1 MIWSLLDGLL
11 DMPMD
16 AESRPV
22 VSEKAYGFEL
32 GTRCAIFCQVTI
44 SLFRRML
51 RDMAYQVRQRH
62 TTVICLQMV
71 GESVDSAEI
80 ARDEKPLQIVDSILM
95 LLRHAR
101 ERLTGSFL
109 RPFEAF
115 PIRRQRCLQ
124 LAIENTSD
132 ISLVL
137 AHPSGQRFNEMEAH
151 GIQSICTPHAQ
162 RSDLQT
168 IINNLIDR

>member
-16 AESRPV
+16 AELRPV
-22 VSEKAYGFEL
+22 VSEIAYGFEL
-32 GTRCAIFCQVTI
+32 GTRGDIFRQATI
-44 SLFRRML
+44 SIFRRML
-51 RDMAYQVRQRH
+51 CDMAYQVRQRN
-62 TTVICLQMV
+62 TAVICLPMV

-80 ARDEKPLQIVDSILM
+80 TRGKKPLQIVGSIVM
-95 LLRHAR
+95 LLRHTR
-101 ERLTGSFL
+101 DRLPGSVL

>member
-1 MIWSLLDGLL
+1 MIWNLLDGLL

-16 AESRPV
+16 AEFRPV
-22 VSEKAYGFEL
+22 VSEIPYGFEL
-32 GTRCAIFCQVTI
+32 GTRCDIFRQTAIGI
-44 SLFRRML
+44 FRRML

-62 TTVICLQMV
+62 TTVIFLQKV

-80 ARDEKPLQIVDSILM
+80 TRDEKTLQIVGSILM
-95 LLRHAR
+95 LLRHTR
-101 ERLTGSFL
+101 DRLPGSVL

-115 PIRRQRCLQ
+115 PIRRQRRLQ

-132 ISLVL
+132 ISLLL
-137 AHPSGQRFNEMEAH
+137 AHSPGQRFNEMEAH
-151 GIQSICTPHAQ
+151 GIQAIRTPQAQ

-168 IINNLIDR
+168 MIHDLIHR

>member
-1 MIWSLLDGLL
+1 
-11 DMPMD
+11 
-16 AESRPV
+16 
-22 VSEKAYGFEL
+22 
-32 GTRCAIFCQVTI
+32 
-44 SLFRRML
+44 
-51 RDMAYQVRQRH
+51 
-62 TTVICLQMV
+62 
-71 GESVDSAEI
+71 
-80 ARDEKPLQIVDSILM
+80 
-95 LLRHAR
+95 
-101 ERLTGSFL
+101 L

-137 AHPSGQRFNEMEAH
+137 AHPPGQRFNEMEAH
-151 GIQSICTPHAQ
+151 GIQSIRTPHAQ